1 MSNSLSGLDIPTSE
15 SGGLFM
21 KKLEQ
26 GENRMRIL
34 TKPIPGYV
42 WWPEGSNKPE
52 RAHGPTDIPTGVK
65 DAKYFWFLTIAI
77 NGEVKFLELKQKTI
91 LSQIKA
97 LSDNT
102 EWGEVQDYDITIT
115 RSGQDLETQ
124 YTVVPNPKK
133 AIDADVALQWANI
146 KARYN
151 PENLFTNGT
160 PLEPGEEK
168 KQDDKD
174 EELPF

>member
-1 MSNSLSGLDIPTSE
+1 M
-15 SGGLFM
+15 
-21 KKLEQ
+21 
-26 GENRMRIL
+26 
-34 TKPIPGYV
+34 
-42 WWPEGSNKPE
+42 
-52 RAHGPTDIPTGVK
+52 
-65 DAKYFWFLTIAI
+65 
-77 NGEVKFLELKQKTI
+77 
-91 LSQIKA
+91 
-97 LSDNT
+97 SDNT

-133 AIDADVALQWANI
+133 ALDADVAKQWADI